1 MTSPISDADCA
12 LLTGL
17 IRAVPDF
24 PQPGV
29 MFRDITPLLADPT
42 AFGRAV
48 ELMVDG
54 YGGIDR
60 VVAIE
65 SRGFI
70 LGAPVALAMHAGLV
84 PVRKV
89 GRLPANTIHE
99 DYSLEYGVNTLEIHA
114 DSIAAGDRVL
124 IVDDVLAT
132 GGTVLGRL
140 EPGQSVGRNGDRGEP
155 AHRTRVSQREGE
167 ADRSGRAERAR
178 LLDRCGKEN
187 MGAVD
192 KGRLDVDRFV
202 GARGQGNGCI
212 REHGERFDPVHDK
225 TGRIEFA
232 AEEDIPDDVK

>member
-1 MTSPISDADCA
+1 MTSPISDADRA

-114 DSIAAGDRVL
+114 DSIMAGDRVL

-132 GGTVLGRL
+132 GGTVRAASNLVSRLG
-140 EPGQSVGRNGDRGEP
+140 GTVIG
-155 AHRTRVSQREGE
+155 VSLLIEL
-167 ADRSGRAERAR
+167 AFLNGRAK
-178 LLDRCGKEN
+178 LTD
-187 MGAVD
+187 
-192 KGRLDVDRFV
+192 LDVRSV
-202 GARGQGNGCI
+202 L
-212 REHGERFDPVHDK
+212 VY
-225 TGRIEFA
+225 
-232 AEEDIPDDVK
+232 

>member
-1 MTSPISDADCA
+1 MTSPISDADRA

-29 MFRDITPLLADPT
+29 IFRDITPLLADPT

-132 GGTVLGRL
+132 GGTVRAASNLVSRLG
-140 EPGQSVGRNGDRGEP
+140 GTVIG
-155 AHRTRVSQREGE
+155 VSLLIEL
-167 ADRSGRAERAR
+167 AFLNGRAK
-178 LLDRCGKEN
+178 LTD
-187 MGAVD
+187 
-192 KGRLDVDRFV
+192 LDVRSV
-202 GARGQGNGCI
+202 L
-212 REHGERFDPVHDK
+212 VY
-225 TGRIEFA
+225 
-232 AEEDIPDDVK
+232 